1 MSALIRMSSPGT
13 RARYVLAA
21 LPALGAIA
29 LLLSSLNLWWGYG
42 DARRSLY
49 ISQASVVVGRLDE
62 AVATQL
68 LVEGSADATA
78 ALHHVLESIDPVG
91 GTGFAVFRL
100 EGDLAASSELLLS
113 GLVPDLTEQLRVEP
127 DGSVVYVTSRHRQFQ
142 GVGHDQYLLN
152 NSDAAARNAPVAEPT
167 EGFVGQLPPPL
178 HHPGAR
184 PPRFGRPPPPH
195 EQGSG
200 PGAGPLRRGPPP
212 PLPVAVRFR
221 PVTEESMGW
230 RFRVA
235 LAINGIGGVLLLLA
249 SLWVFRELGRRDR
262 LMAELSSKR
271 HLSSL
276 GVMSATLAHE
286 IRNPLAS
293 IKGHAQLLRETS
305 TPASPHWNKSD
316 RIVEESVR
324 LEHLVNSL
332 LEFVRSGTSNQKFVP
347 VESVC
352 RRGIGQV
359 GPERSR
365 VSLDLS
371 LAPESWCM
379 DSTQIE
385 RVLHNLVDNALLAS
399 DTSEVRVRVWQESSR
414 LWVSVRDDGP
424 GIPAAL
430 LDTLFEPFVTGRL
443 HGTGLGL
450 SICRQLVAAHGGEIQ
465 AMNPSDGGA
474 EFRFWLAAGNAPHGK
489 DSHR

>member
-1 MSALIRMSSPGT
+1 
-13 RARYVLAA
+13 
-21 LPALGAIA
+21 
-29 LLLSSLNLWWGYG
+29 
-42 DARRSLY
+42 
-49 ISQASVVVGRLDE
+49 
-62 AVATQL
+62 
-68 LVEGSADATA
+68 
-78 ALHHVLESIDPVG
+78 
-91 GTGFAVFRL
+91 
-100 EGDLAASSELLLS
+100 
-113 GLVPDLTEQLRVEP
+113 
-127 DGSVVYVTSRHRQFQ
+127 
-142 GVGHDQYLLN
+142 
-152 NSDAAARNAPVAEPT
+152 
-167 EGFVGQLPPPL
+167 
-178 HHPGAR
+178 
-184 PPRFGRPPPPH
+184 
-195 EQGSG
+195 
-200 PGAGPLRRGPPP
+200 
-212 PLPVAVRFR
+212 
-221 PVTEESMGW
+221 MGW

-235 LAINGIGGVLLLLA
+235 LAINGIGGALLLLA

-305 TPASPHWNKSD
+305 TPASPQWNKSD

-332 LEFVRSGTSNQKFVP
+332 LEFVRSGTSNQRPVP

-352 RRGIGQV
+352 RRGIGQL
-359 GPERSR
+359 GPESSR

-371 LAPESWCM
+371 MAPESWCM
-379 DSTQIE
+379 DGTQIE

-399 DTSEVRVRVWQESSR
+399 ETTHVTVRVWHESSR
-414 LWVSVRDDGP
+414 LWMSVRDDGP

-474 EFRFWLAAGNAPHGK
+474 EFRFWLAAGHVPHGK
-489 DSHR
+489 DSHRR